1 MFPSHITLPC
11 INSVSLVL
19 DICTL

>member
-1 MFPSHITLPC
+1 MHITLPC